1 MFNLEKKV
9 IYGAFTKFC
18 SNKVPMMEFLFLPF
32 FLQLK
37 KARRKKS
44 KEKNSFDLKFSF
56 SAKPKKENAFKT
68 IVNF

>member
-18 SNKVPMMEFLFLPF
+18 SNKMP
-32 FLQLK
+32 
-37 KARRKKS
+37 RREKS

>member
-18 SNKVPMMEFLFLPF
+18 SNKMPRREFLFLPF
-32 FLQLK
+32 FPPLK
-37 KARRKKS
+37 KPRREKS

-56 SAKPKKENAFKT
+56 PAKPEKENAFKT

>member
-18 SNKVPMMEFLFLPF
+18 SNKVPRMEFLFLPF

-37 KARRKKS
+37 KS
-44 KEKNSFDLKFSF
+44 KEEKKQGKKFL
-56 SAKPKKENAFKT
+56 
-68 IVNF
+68 